1 MSGYEDVPE
10 PCGWPSTSSV
20 VFFRSGFWLLL
31 FAVAVWPPAAIG
43 AQSPDA
49 TSHPAAVSTSNLS
62 IKPAAVMVTVGE
74 PQRLRL
80 VDASGKEIRNG
91 TWTVSDPAVVEISN
105 QGDVLATGL
114 KPGKVTV
121 AASSNGQSAEARITV
136 LGEGLGAPSAAANAL
151 PVEAGTAHRVGG
163 SEEVSPIYL
172 TPDTLG
178 MVVGNTH
185 TLVLIGEDG
194 HPVRGATWS
203 VDSPMTAKL
212 TPGDEAVVQALA
224 PGDFTVTASWNGFE
238 AEAQATVY
246 PGSEIPR
253 GKPRWSVHARP
264 GYTETQMK
272 PAVPSASGVD
282 VLELE
287 QDKCGR
293 FLTRGLDSEGHQVW
307 IVYSDPAHHDAPA
320 SEHCT
325 GTPAP
330 VQLIPTFR

>member
-1 MSGYEDVPE
+1 MSGNEDEAE
-10 PCGWPSTSSV
+10 PCEWSAVSSV
-20 VFFRSGFWLLL
+20 VFFRSAFWLLL
-31 FAVAVWPPAAIG
+31 FAVAVWPPAALG

-49 TSHPAAVSTSNLS
+49 TSRPAAVSASNLS
-62 IKPAAVMVTVGE
+62 IKPAAVTVAMGE

-80 VDASGKEIRNG
+80 FDASGKEIRNG
-91 TWTVSDPAVVEISN
+91 TWTVSDPAVVEIAN
-105 QGDVLATGL
+105 RGDVLATGL
-114 KPGKVTV
+114 KPGRVTV
-121 AASSNGQSAEARITV
+121 VASWNGQSAQARITV
-136 LGEGLGAPSAAANAL
+136 LGDNLGAPSAASPS
-151 PVEAGTAHRVGG
+151 PVEAGAANRVG
-163 SEEVSPIYL
+163 SPEEVSPIYL

-178 MVVGNTH
+178 MVVGNRH

-203 VDSPMTAKL
+203 VDNPMTAKL
-212 TPGDEAVVQALA
+212 TPGDEALVEALA

-238 AEAQATVY
+238 AQAQATVY

-253 GKPRWSVHARP
+253 GKARWSVHARP

-320 SEHCT
+320 TEHCT